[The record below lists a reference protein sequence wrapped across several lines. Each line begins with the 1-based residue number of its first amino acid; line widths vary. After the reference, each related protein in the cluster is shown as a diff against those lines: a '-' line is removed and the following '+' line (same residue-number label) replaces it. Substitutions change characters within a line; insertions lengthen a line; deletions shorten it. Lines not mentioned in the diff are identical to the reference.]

1 MKKNVTFIGQSAT
14 ASARVRIITLN
25 GKRDMIMNEG
35 LEKRYGLL
43 TAIAMVVGIVIGSG
57 VFFKAEKVLTAT
69 GGDLPTGLLAW
80 FLGGMVMVICAYNF
94 AIMATKHEK
103 VSGVV
108 DYAEVLVGPRYA
120 YFFAWFAAVIYFPA
134 MTSVV
139 AWVAARYFGVL
150 MGWEIVG
157 PQVMVLSG
165 VFLVG
170 SYVVNA
176 LAPKLAGKLQVTTT
190 VAKLIP
196 LFLMAIVGTIF
207 GLKNGVLS
215 ANLSSGAIVEVSGN
229 PLFTAV
235 VGTCFAYEG
244 WICATSINAE
254 LKDSKKNLPRA
265 LTFGSLFVVLVYM
278 VYYVGLAGAV
288 ENEVMMA
295 GGETGARIAFETV
308 FTQFGGTLLFV
319 FVVIS
324 CLGTLNGLM
333 MANTRSFYAMAA
345 RNVGPR
351 PRVFRVVD
359 EVTKMPTNSALLGLM
374 MAMIWLAYFYGAN
387 LAPEL
392 WFGPFCF
399 DSSELPIVT
408 IYAMYIPIFVMQM
421 VKEKEMST
429 MHRIVAPILG
439 IIASCFMVLAAI
451 VSLGKAIIYYM
462 ILFAVI
468 MVIGM
473 AMKNYGHDE

>member
-1 MKKNVTFIGQSAT
+1 
-14 ASARVRIITLN
+14 
-25 GKRDMIMNEG
+25 MNEG

-69 GGDLPTGLLAW
+69 GGDLPLGILSW
-80 FLGGMVMVICAYNF
+80 FLGGLVMVICAYNF

-108 DYAEVLVGPRYA
+108 DYAEILVGSKYG
-120 YFFAWFAAVIYFPA
+120 YFFAWFMATIYFPA

-139 AWVAARYFGVL
+139 AWVSARYFGVL

-170 SYVVNA
+170 SYVINA
-176 LAPKLAGKLQVTTT
+176 LAPKFAGKFQVATT
-190 VAKLIP
+190 VVKLIP

-207 GLKNGVLS
+207 GLKNGVL
-215 ANLSSGAIVEVSGN
+215 VENFTTVAAPVAEGN

-254 LKDSKKNLPRA
+254 LKDAKKNLPRA
-265 LTFGSLFVVLVYM
+265 LIFGSAFVVLVYM
-278 VYYVGLAGAV
+278 LYYIGLAGAV

-295 GGETGARIAFETV
+295 NGETGAKIAFSTV
-308 FTQFGGTLLFV
+308 FTNAGGTLLFV

-333 MANTRSFYAMAA
+333 MACTRAFYAMAV
-345 RNVGPR
+345 RNEGPM
-351 PRVFRVVD
+351 PQVFRVVD
-359 EVTKMPTNSALLGLM
+359 NVTKMPNNSALIGLM
-374 MAMIWLAYFYGAN
+374 MAMLWLAYFYGAN

-408 IYAMYIPIFVMQM
+408 IYAMYIPIFLMQM
-421 VKEKEMST
+421 KKGT
-429 MHRIVAPILG
+429 DLKGLHRYVGPLLGIVAS
-439 IIASCFMVLAAI
+439 AFMVLAAF
-451 VSLGKAIIYYM
+451 VSLGKAIFFYL

-468 MVIGM
+468 QLIGL
-473 AMKNYGHDE
+473 AMKNYKHE

>member
-1 MKKNVTFIGQSAT
+1 MQ
-14 ASARVRIITLN
+14 
-25 GKRDMIMNEG
+25 EG

-57 VFFKAEKVLTAT
+57 VFFKAERVLVAT
-69 GGDLPTGLLAW
+69 GGDLPLGILSW
-80 FLGGMVMVICAYNF
+80 FLGGLVMVICAYNF

-108 DYAEVLVGPRYA
+108 DYAEVLVSSRYG
-120 YFFAWFAAVIYFPA
+120 YYFAWFMATIYFPA

-139 AWVAARYFGVL
+139 AWVSARYFGVL
-150 MGWEIVG
+150 MGWDIVG
-157 PQVMVLSG
+157 PQVMTMAGL
-165 VFLVG
+165 FLVG

-176 LAPKLAGKLQVTTT
+176 LAPRIAGIFQVTTT

-196 LFLMAIVGTIF
+196 LFLMAIIGTIF
-207 GLKNGVLS
+207 GMKNGILVQNFTTVVAPVTDGS
-215 ANLSSGAIVEVSGN
+215 

-254 LKDSKKNLPRA
+254 LKDAKKNLPRA
-265 LTFGSLFVVLVYM
+265 LTFGSAFVVLVYM
-278 VYYVGLAGAV
+278 LYYVGLAGAV

-295 GGETGARIAFETV
+295 GGETGAKIAFSTV
-308 FTQFGGTLLFV
+308 FTNAGGTLLFV

-333 MANTRSFYAMAA
+333 MACTRAFYAMAV
-345 RNVGPR
+345 RDEGPM
-351 PRVFRVVD
+351 PHVFKVVD
-359 EVTKMPTNSALLGLM
+359 VVTKMPTNSALIGLM

-387 LAPEL
+387 LAPTL

-408 IYAMYIPIFVMQM
+408 IYAMYIPIFLMQM
-421 VKEKEMST
+421 VKGTDMNFGQ
-429 MHRIVAPILG
+429 RIIAPVLG
-439 IIASCFMVLAAI
+439 IIASAFMVLAAF
-451 VSLGKAIIYYM
+451 VSLGKAIIFYL
-462 ILFAVI
+462 ILFAAV
-468 MVIGM
+468 MLIGLL
-473 AMKNYGHDE
+473 MKNYGHIKE

>member
-1 MKKNVTFIGQSAT
+1 MQ
-14 ASARVRIITLN
+14 
-25 GKRDMIMNEG
+25 EG

-57 VFFKAEKVLTAT
+57 VFFKAERVLVAT
-69 GGDLPTGLLAW
+69 GGDLPLGILSW
-80 FLGGMVMVICAYNF
+80 FLGGLVMVICAYNF

-108 DYAEVLVGPRYA
+108 DYAEVLVSSRYG
-120 YFFAWFAAVIYFPA
+120 YYFAWFMATIYFPA

-139 AWVAARYFGVL
+139 AWVSARYFGVL
-150 MGWEIVG
+150 MGWDIVG
-157 PQVMVLSG
+157 PQVMTMAGL
-165 VFLVG
+165 FLVG

-176 LAPKLAGKLQVTTT
+176 LAPRIAGVFQVTTT

-196 LFLMAIVGTIF
+196 LFLMAIIGTIF
-207 GLKNGVLS
+207 GMKNGILVQNFTTVV
-215 ANLSSGAIVEVSGN
+215 APVTDGN

-254 LKDSKKNLPRA
+254 LKDAKKNLPRA
-265 LTFGSLFVVLVYM
+265 LTFGSAFVVLVYM
-278 VYYVGLAGAV
+278 LYYVGLAGAV

-295 GGETGARIAFETV
+295 GGETGAKIAFSTV
-308 FTQFGGTLLFV
+308 FTNAGGTLLFV

-333 MANTRSFYAMAA
+333 MACTRAFYAMAV
-345 RNVGPR
+345 RDEGPM
-351 PRVFRVVD
+351 PHVFKVVD
-359 EVTKMPTNSALLGLM
+359 VVTKMPTNSALIGLM

-387 LAPEL
+387 LAPTL

-408 IYAMYIPIFVMQM
+408 IYAMYIPIFLMQM
-421 VKEKEMST
+421 VKGTDMNFGQ
-429 MHRIVAPILG
+429 RIIAPVLG
-439 IIASCFMVLAAI
+439 IIASAFMVLAAF
-451 VSLGKAIIYYM
+451 VSLGKAIIFYL
-462 ILFAVI
+462 ILFAAV
-468 MVIGM
+468 MLIGLL
-473 AMKNYGHDE
+473 MKNYGHIKE

>member
-1 MKKNVTFIGQSAT
+1 
-14 ASARVRIITLN
+14 
-25 GKRDMIMNEG
+25 MNEG

-57 VFFKAEKVLTAT
+57 VFFKAEKVLVAT

-108 DYAEVLVGPRYA
+108 DYAEVLVGPKYA
-120 YFFAWFAAVIYFPA
+120 YFFAWFMATIYFPA

-139 AWVAARYFGVL
+139 AWVSARYFGVL
-150 MGWEIVG
+150 MGWSIVG
-157 PQVMVLSG
+157 PEVMVIAG

-176 LAPKLAGKLQVTTT
+176 LAPKLAGILQVSTT

-207 GLKNGVLS
+207 GMKNGVLA
-215 ANLSSGAIVEVSGN
+215 ANMSSGAIVEVAGN

-244 WICATSINAE
+244 WICATSINSE

-265 LTFGSLFVVLVYM
+265 LTFGTIFVVIVYM

-288 ENEVMMA
+288 ENEIMMA
-295 GGETGARIAFETV
+295 GGETGAKLAFSTV
-308 FTQFGGTLLFV
+308 FTQAGGTLLFV

-333 MANTRSFYAMAA
+333 MANTRGFYAMAA
-345 RNVGPR
+345 RKEGPR
-351 PRVFRVVD
+351 PRVFSVVD

-374 MAMIWLAYFYGAN
+374 MAMLWLAYFYGAN
-387 LAPEL
+387 LAPTP
-392 WFGPFCF
+392 WFGAFCF
-399 DSSELPIVT
+399 DSSELPIIT

-421 VKEKEMST
+421 VKEKEMPT
-429 MHRIVAPILG
+429 FQRVIAPLAGIL
-439 IIASCFMVLAAI
+439 ASGFMVLAAI
-451 VSLGKAIIYYM
+451 ISLGKAIIFYM
-462 ILFAVI
+462 ILFAV
-468 MVIGM
+468 VQAFGM
-473 AMKNYGHDE
+473 ALKTYGHNE

>member
-1 MKKNVTFIGQSAT
+1 
-14 ASARVRIITLN
+14 
-25 GKRDMIMNEG
+25 MNEG

-69 GGDLPTGLLAW
+69 GGDLPTGILAW
-80 FLGGMVMVICAYNF
+80 FLGGLVMVICAYNF

-108 DYAEVLVGPRYA
+108 DYAEMLVGPKYG
-120 YFFAWFAAVIYFPA
+120 YFFAWFMATIYFPS

-139 AWVAARYFGVL
+139 AWVSARYFGVL
-150 MGWEIVG
+150 MGWDIVG
-157 PQVMVLSG
+157 PQVMTMAGL
-165 VFLVG
+165 FLVG
-170 SYVVNA
+170 TYVVNA

-196 LFLMAIVGTIF
+196 LFLMAIVGTIY
-207 GLKNGVLS
+207 GMKNGVLIQ
-215 ANLSSGAIVEVSGN
+215 NFTSGAVVEVAGN

-254 LKDSKKNLPRA
+254 LKDAKKNLPRA

-278 VYYVGLAGAV
+278 VYYIGLAGAV
-288 ENEVMMA
+288 ENEVIMA
-295 GGETGARIAFETV
+295 GGETGAKIAFSTV
-308 FTQFGGTLLFV
+308 FTQAGGTLLFV

-333 MANTRSFYAMAA
+333 MACTRGFYAMAA
-345 RNVGPR
+345 RNEGPT
-351 PRVFRVVD
+351 PQVFGVVD
-359 EVTKMPTNSALLGLM
+359 NVTKMPTNSALIGLM
-374 MAMIWLAYFYGAN
+374 FAMIWLAYFYGAN

-408 IYAMYIPIFVMQM
+408 IYAMYIPIFLMQM
-421 VKEKEMST
+421 KKGT
-429 MHRIVAPILG
+429 DFGFAQRIIAPIFG
-439 IIASCFMVLAAI
+439 IIASGFMVLAAI
-451 VSLGKAIIYYM
+451 VSLGKAIIFYL
-462 ILFAVI
+462 ILFAVV
-468 MVIGM
+468 MVIGI
-473 AMKNYGHDE
+473 AMKHYGHNKEF

>member
-1 MKKNVTFIGQSAT
+1 
-14 ASARVRIITLN
+14 
-25 GKRDMIMNEG
+25 MNDG

-57 VFFKAEKVLTAT
+57 VFFKAEKVLVAT
-69 GGDLPTGLLAW
+69 GGNLPLGILSW
-80 FLGGMVMVICAYNF
+80 FLGGLVMVICAYNF

-108 DYAEVLVGPRYA
+108 DYAEVLVGSKYA

-139 AWVAARYFGVL
+139 AWVSARYFGVL

-165 VFLVG
+165 LFLVG

-176 LAPKLAGKLQVTTT
+176 LAPKFAGKFQVATT
-190 VAKLIP
+190 VIKLIP
-196 LFLMAIVGTIF
+196 LFLMAIIGTIF
-207 GLKNGVLS
+207 GMKNGILVQ
-215 ANLSSGAIVEVSGN
+215 NFTTVSETVTTNN

-254 LKDSKKNLPRA
+254 LKDAKRNLPLA
-265 LTFGSLFVVLVYM
+265 LMFGSIFVVAVYM
-278 VYYVGLAGAV
+278 LYYVGLAGAV

-295 GGETGARIAFETV
+295 GGETGAKIAFSTV
-308 FTQFGGTLLFV
+308 FTQAGGTLLFV

-333 MANTRSFYAMAA
+333 MACTRSFYAMAV
-345 RNVGPR
+345 RDEGPM
-351 PRVFRVVD
+351 PQVFKVVD
-359 EVTKMPTNSALLGLM
+359 SVTKMPTNSALIGLM
-374 MAMIWLAYFYGAN
+374 MAMLWLTYFYGAN
-387 LAPEL
+387 LAPTL

-408 IYAMYIPIFVMQM
+408 IYAMYIPIFFMQM
-421 VKEKEMST
+421 KKGEDLNT
-429 MHRIVAPILG
+429 MHRYIAPVLG
-439 IIASCFMVLAAI
+439 IFASLFMVLAAI
-451 VSLGKAIIYYM
+451 VSLGKAIIFYL
-462 ILFAVI
+462 ILFAV
-468 MVIGM
+468 VQAIGM
-473 AMKNYGHDE
+473 ALKHYGRE